1 MNFARTFFTTLLL
14 NFLLAANATN
24 IDSII
29 KLTTIVHDT
38 AKPALFNNIAKL
50 YYSLSPDTG
59 LFYCDSAIFFASKFN
74 NKAQKALSLKTK
86 GVLYYFMGNY
96 VNALNNYSQA
106 IDICQNIGDSAT
118 IAALLNNQAIV
129 YELIA
134 DYEKA
139 ISAHLKALKYY
150 EKHGTNA
157 EIARSLSN
165 IGNVYSAVNSYQKS
179 LGFQKLALN
188 QYQKANDSIGIA
200 VSYSNIAV
208 NYSEMSNTDS
218 ALFYHKKALEIRQ
231 RKNDKRGTIIS
242 LFNIGNCYKTLGQYA
257 QADKHY
263 KLAKQNVT
271 NLNDKRTET
280 NILIAQASLLIQLKN
295 HNTALQYLNQAL
307 FIANQYNF
315 IDLRSDIYQ
324 NFANVYAFL
333 NDNKNA
339 YKYLLNYVIVND
351 SIQKNQHANYIA
363 QLESKYQFEKKD
375 QQIKYQQEKLL
386 QQKSELNKNRAI
398 FLLVLIILTVAVIF
412 IIYISFTLRNKKRTN
427 KNIEEKNLLL
437 TQQQRSITDSIK
449 YAQKIQQAV
458 VPTDTMALQILKNY
472 FLLWMPRDIVSGDFW
487 WLAQKNNLVV
497 VAVADC
503 TGHGIPGAF
512 MSMLGVAFLNEI
524 VNSQKTIKSNIILN
538 QLRIK
543 VKNTLQQTGKTY
555 EAKDGMD
562 IALLVIDY
570 QNMTLQYSGAHNPL
584 YICRNNNIIVYKA
597 DRNPIGI
604 YIKEKESFTLNTIEL
619 QPNDT
624 LYIFTDGFIDQF
636 ASQTNEKFG
645 SARFTSLIKSV
656 QQHNIEQQKI
666 IFADTLNQWR
676 GNQQQTD
683 DILVLG
689 IKI

>member
-74 NKAQKALSLKTK
+74 NKTQKALSLKTK

-280 NILIAQASLLIQLKN
+280 NILISQASLLIQLKN